1 MPKIITMGNQK
12 GGVGK
17 TTTTANIADA
27 LGRCGNRVLVIDADP
42 QGNCTSVF
50 LREIHLRERFS
61 LVKALEAP
69 PDKGL
74 LSPNACRTHSD
85 NVDVIPNNIR
95 CMLWERSVA
104 STPDSF
110 LGFSRIMRKDK
121 GLRNY
126 DYILI
131 DTPPN
136 IGAMVNNALM
146 VSDYALIPI
155 PTGDQFALDGLAIY
169 LNLLQNIRSQNEKLR
184 LLGVVLTKFDSREA
198 IYVKN
203 RQKIMTFFSRRG
215 IHVFN
220 TSIRLDTDIDK
231 GHMKRKTVIEFNAA
245 AAGALDYS
253 ALTEE
258 IATIVRR
265 TNKE

>member
-1 MPKIITMGNQK
+1 MPKIITVGNQK

-17 TTTTANIADA
+17 TTTTSNIADA
-27 LGRCGNRVLVIDADP
+27 LGRRGNRVLVIDADP

-50 LREIHLRERFS
+50 LREMHLRERYN
-61 LVKALEAP
+61 LVKALEASP
-69 PDKGL
+69 EKAL
-74 LSPNACRTHSD
+74 LSPMACRTHSE
-85 NVDVIPNNIR
+85 NVDIIPNNIR

-110 LGFSRIMRKDK
+110 LGFTRIMRKDK
-121 GLRNY
+121 GLRKY
-126 DYILI
+126 DYTLI

-146 VSDYALIPI
+146 VSHYALIPI

-169 LNLLQNIRSQNEKLR
+169 LNLLQNIRAQNEKLK
-184 LLGVVLTKFDSREA
+184 LLGVVLTKFDGKEE

-215 IHVFN
+215 IHVFK
-220 TSIRLDTDIDK
+220 TSIRLDADIDK
-231 GHMKRKTVIEFNAA
+231 GHMKRRTVLEFNASALA
-245 AAGALDYS
+245 AQDYN

-258 IATIVRR
+258 IVAIVSR
-265 TNKE
+265 TFKE